1 MGLTNRQRR
10 WIRWTAAAT
19 AVSLAGCGNSAPTY
33 EPPNGVS
40 EVLVAPE
47 QLTGG
52 ARVKVV
58 WVRDTGDGSDWLATG
73 DNLVLMGFDSAD
85 GQGERILHEGFGNYT
100 KPLISPDG
108 SRVLVSL
115 ADGSRMRLIDWDSG
129 AVTELGAGHGLA
141 FHEERGDLYVYFG
154 IGEKNYRGT
163 LNEVHRLPVDDPT
176 DREVVV
182 DHPVAA
188 DSFTVDPGGK
198 YAAGLFPWPHAEIVN
213 LETQERTRFG
223 RGCWVSL
230 APDGSGMHWVFEGTH
245 HNVNLYLPEE
255 PELRVAS
262 ISRIPG
268 IENEPV
274 YYPRW
279 TNHPRFIVVGAPFQP
294 KANAASDIYLGRF
307 SEGYE
312 GVEAWAQISYDPEG
326 DFFPDAWI
334 DFGNAD
340 PGRDAAGAVTFA
352 DRSANAPVFEPVA
365 VVGELLAI
373 TETPDPQ
380 TIIPYTEAIAVYKY
394 RVEAHPET
402 GQPGELLVGHWV
414 IREGRKVRDFAPAI
428 GDRVEMA
435 VVPYSG
441 NPKYEGD
448 RVVKTVEGGDG
459 RIFIDES
466 RE

>member
-1 MGLTNRQRR
+1 MGFTERR
-10 WIRWTAAAT
+10 TRAARCIA
-19 AVSLAGCGNSAPTY
+19 AVAAIFLAGCGNTGPTY
-33 EPPNGVS
+33 EPPNGIS
-40 EVLVAPE
+40 EVLLAPT

-73 DNLVLMGFDSAD
+73 NNLVLMGFDSAD
-85 GQGERILHEGFGNYT
+85 GRGERVLHEGFGNYT

-115 ADGSRMRLIDWDSG
+115 ADGSRMRLIDWDTG
-129 AVTELGAGHGLA
+129 AVTELGEGHGLA
-141 FHEERGDLYVYFG
+141 FHEDGGDLYVYFG

-163 LNEVHRLPVDDPT
+163 LNEVLRLPVDDPSE
-176 DREVVV
+176 REVVV

-188 DSFTVDPGGK
+188 DSFTVDPSGK
-198 YAAGLFPWPHAEIVN
+198 FAAGLFPWPHAEIVN

-230 APDGSGMHWVFEGTH
+230 APDGSGLHWVFEGTH
-245 HNVNLYLPEE
+245 HNVNLFFPEAE
-255 PELRVAS
+255 DPIVS
-262 ISRIPG
+262 NISRIPG
-268 IENEPV
+268 IAEEPV

-307 SEGYE
+307 SSGYE
-312 GVEAWAQISYDPEG
+312 GVEAWARISYDPEG

-334 DFGNAD
+334 DFENA
-340 PGRDAAGAVTFA
+340 PTAGSVAGEVTFA
-352 DRSANAPVFEPVA
+352 DRNKDAPVFDPVP
-365 VVGELLAI
+365 VVGELLAR

-380 TIIPYTEAIAVYKY
+380 TIVPYTEAIAVYKY

-402 GQPGELLVGHWV
+402 GEPGELLVGHWV
-414 IREGRKVRDFAPAI
+414 IRDGRKIRDFSPSI
-428 GDRVEMA
+428 GDSVEMA

-448 RVVKTVEGGDG
+448 RVVNTVDGGVG
-459 RIFIDES
+459 RIYIDES